1 MLSALAMLLF
11 TACQPGK
18 KVEDSSEIAKEHN
31 DEVIDDK
38 DEEKDADFVVNA
50 VAASIA
56 EINLAQLASSKSADN
71 GVKKIAAMLETDHTT
86 VLHSL
91 QGYAATNGISVPS
104 TETNEAKEERND
116 LAEKAGKDFDK
127 EWCDKVQ
134 SSHKK
139 NIRKF
144 ESRIDKT
151 EDAGLKNLL
160 STNLSGLKNHL
171 AMLEQHEE
179 IIK

>member
-31 DEVIDDK
+31 DEVIDD
-38 DEEKDADFVVNA
+38 KDADFVVNA

-139 NIRKF
+139 AF
-144 ESRIDKT
+144 V
-151 EDAGLKNLL
+151 NLNQEL
-160 STNLSGLKNHL
+160 
-171 AMLEQHEE
+171 
-179 IIK
+179 IKPKMRD

>member
-1 MLSALAMLLF
+1 MQQQTALVF
-11 TACQPGK
+11 
-18 KVEDSSEIAKEHN
+18 
-31 DEVIDDK
+31 
-38 DEEKDADFVVNA
+38 
-50 VAASIA
+50 
-56 EINLAQLASSKSADN
+56 
-71 GVKKIAAMLETDHTT
+71 
-86 VLHSL
+86 
-91 QGYAATNGISVPS
+91 PS

-139 NIRKF
+139 SIRKF